1 LQRRLWP
8 GEVKA
13 LGYLASQP
21 LQRLQLIK
29 FLDPLGHSAEAK
41 VTSQQLDRPNQS
53 ARFGAFGD
61 VSDEGLIDL
70 ERIDGYLG
78 VMRESCVRRL
88 EVKSPSTL

>member
-1 LQRRLWP
+1 LWP